1 MSFAVPSER
10 LKSDIIGV
18 YQYIGTAPSGSLDS
32 SPVWQILRLTL
43 SGSDVIAIDWA
54 DGNQSYDNV
63 WDDRFSKVYS

>member
-1 MSFAVPSER
+1 MSFVVPSER

-18 YQYIGTAPSGSLDS
+18 YQYIGTAPSGYLDS

-54 DGNQSYDNV
+54 DGNQSYDNI
-63 WDDRFSKVYS
+63 WDDRFSKDYL